1 MNMKTRRSLLWIFMM
16 PAFLFSQPQNTKSN
30 KEKKERIEA
39 MKIAYI
45 TEELDLS
52 PDEAKVFWPVYAN
65 YEKEQHKLR
74 QEKKNMEKEAKEKW
88 KSEGSSI
95 EKIAERDL
103 DAYMER
109 VFEIKDKENQ
119 LNRKYHIEF
128 KKVLA
133 PYKVLLL
140 YKSKREFKKEI
151 LRMIKKRNTEQ
162 RPSRRIDN

>member
-1 MNMKTRRSLLWIFMM
+1 MLLWIFMM

-65 YEKEQHKLR
+65 YEKEHHKLR

-95 EKIAERDL
+95 EKIAVRDL
-103 DAYMER
+103 DVYMER